1 MGTCWPG
8 GGTFLRGKTRPSHKG
23 FCLSLF
29 LDIVSRA
36 DGPVEEEDDDKT
48 EGKNHRGSMKCHRQN
63 QTLAWL
69 SMHKGTR

>member
-1 MGTCWPG
+1 MKVVC
-8 GGTFLRGKTRPSHKG
+8 
-23 FCLSLF
+23 SLF